1 MFRIRMI
8 VILKVKVNVNVKF
21 SSLVFCQSCC
31 VVINTDHILCVG
43 TCTWPLSVIKC
54 GKKDLSP
61 LPSSAEHVLRTRFRI
76 ARKTCIN
83 LTSNDRQLPT
93 LSL

>member
-1 MFRIRMI
+1 MKTRMKIKMRRRRMFRIRMI

-43 TCTWPLSVIKC
+43 TCNVAIIPL
-54 GKKDLSP
+54 
-61 LPSSAEHVLRTRFRI
+61 
-76 ARKTCIN
+76 
-83 LTSNDRQLPT
+83 
-93 LSL
+93 